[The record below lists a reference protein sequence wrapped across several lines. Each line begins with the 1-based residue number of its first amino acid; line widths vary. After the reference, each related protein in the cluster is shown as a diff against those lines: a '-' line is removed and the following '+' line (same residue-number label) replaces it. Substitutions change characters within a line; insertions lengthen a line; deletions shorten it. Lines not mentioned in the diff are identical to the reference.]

1 MKITY
6 QIPTMN
12 SFKSLFCYPSFRTLK
27 IPKLKPSCTCTR
39 KGEAECSVA
48 IRCLFTG
55 SLAKHILSK
64 HRLSKHR
71 LSGRSGFH
79 TYLPL
84 QYPSDYTDLFKQSW
98 NELKEKKASS
108 PEEKPPEVVEDVVY
122 VEDIT
127 DEVSYNKDTPHY
139 EELSETTYQYIHSS
153 IHEDRAQSNNMDE
166 TLDEPLD
173 QTPDFFESY
182 NSIIKPLSPAP
193 DVKPASP
200 APDAKLASPALDV
213 EPTSN
218 LVDEISPANPAPEL
232 TSNVVSDVKS
242 SVIPPVETAVDLAG
256 IPAPDVELAS
266 NVTPD
271 PSVISPVETAVDSAS
286 NLDKTVDPDDDEYSL
301 SKDHDV
307 ALKIISSLRCKTKVR
322 ESFSLPS
329 PESFSAGP
337 STPPVS
343 PLLACASSIMD

>member
-98 NELKEKKASS
+98 NELKEKKAAKCS
-108 PEEKPPEVVEDVVY
+108 PPP
-122 VEDIT
+122 
-127 DEVSYNKDTPHY
+127 
-139 EELSETTYQYIHSS
+139 LFQ
-153 IHEDRAQSNNMDE
+153 
-166 TLDEPLD
+166 
-173 QTPDFFESY
+173 
-182 NSIIKPLSPAP
+182 
-193 DVKPASP
+193 
-200 APDAKLASPALDV
+200 
-213 EPTSN
+213 
-218 LVDEISPANPAPEL
+218 
-232 TSNVVSDVKS
+232 
-242 SVIPPVETAVDLAG
+242 AV
-256 IPAPDVELAS
+256 
-266 NVTPD
+266 
-271 PSVISPVETAVDSAS
+271 
-286 NLDKTVDPDDDEYSL
+286 
-301 SKDHDV
+301 HDG
-307 ALKIISSLRCKTKVR
+307 R
-322 ESFSLPS
+322 
-329 PESFSAGP
+329 
-337 STPPVS
+337 
-343 PLLACASSIMD
+343 